1 MVALRGRGVLGRVT
15 QIRLSCAQIVM
26 SPSGP
31 HPVRITTLLLP
42 LLGLTLLAF
51 VLRETDVAQLRTHIE
66 AVGWTTFGEI
76 CLLFLVYFAAD
87 VINWQAA
94 LPQVPRTLRWFS
106 RLWLVRMI
114 GDAYNNV
121 TPTAALGGEPIKAWL
136 MKRRYGVAWRDTGAG
151 IVIARTSTMF
161 ALIVFVAIG
170 VALVWHRPDLDSGQQ
185 GLALATLMI
194 VVAGT
199 GAIFL
204 VQYFKFSTRMARAL
218 GATRWGARLVRAIAT
233 VEDIDRQLTG
243 YYRQHRYAL
252 VVSIAAAWL
261 AWVLGALEAWVILHA
276 LGVQLSFADVWIM
289 EAFVQ
294 SVRAAS
300 FFIPAALG
308 TQEAAMLVM
317 INWLSGAQ
325 SVGIATALVRR
336 ARELLWIVASLLLGA
351 ACAATP
357 HQVAQFELDE

>member
-1 MVALRGRGVLGRVT
+1 MFACNCAPALGRVT
-15 QIRLSCAQIVM
+15 QIRLSCALIVM
-26 SPSGP
+26 SASGP
-31 HPVRITTLLLP
+31 HPVRITSLLFP
-42 LLGLTLLAF
+42 VLGLVLLVF

-66 AVGWTTFGEI
+66 AVGWTTFGGI
-76 CLLFLVYFAAD
+76 CLLFLLYFAAD

-94 LPQVPRTLRWFS
+94 LPQVPRTLRWFC

-170 VALVWHRPDLDSGQQ
+170 VTLVWRRPELDGAQQ
-185 GLALATLMI
+185 ALALTTLLI
-194 VVAGT
+194 VVVGT
-199 GAIFL
+199 AAIFL
-204 VQYFKFSTRMARAL
+204 VQYFKLSTRVARAL
-218 GATRWGARLVRAIAT
+218 GTTRWGARLVRAIAT

-243 YYRQHRYAL
+243 YYREHRYAL
-252 VVSIAAAWL
+252 VVSIVAAWL
-261 AWVLGALEAWVILHA
+261 AWVLGALELWLILHA
-276 LGVQLSFADVWIM
+276 LGAKFGFADVWIM

-317 INWLSGAQ
+317 IHWLSGAH

-336 ARELLWIVASLLLGA
+336 ARELLWIVASLLLSA

-357 HQVAQFELDE
+357 HRVGQLDKDD

>member
-1 MVALRGRGVLGRVT
+1 MRIISLLF
-15 QIRLSCAQIVM
+15 
-26 SPSGP
+26 
-31 HPVRITTLLLP
+31 PVV
-42 LLGLTLLAF
+42 GLVLLAF
-51 VLRETDVAQLRTHIE
+51 VLRKSDVAQLRSHIE
-66 AVGWTTFGEI
+66 AVGWTTFGQI

-94 LPQVPRTLRWFS
+94 LPQVPRELRWFG

-136 MKRRYGVAWRDTGAG
+136 MKRRYGVSWRDTGTA

-170 VALVWHRPDLDSGQQ
+170 LTLVWRRPDLDSGQQ
-185 GLALATLMI
+185 SLALATFLI

-199 GAIFL
+199 AAIFL
-204 VQYFKFSTRMARAL
+204 AQYFMLSTRLARAL
-218 GATRWGARLVRAIAT
+218 GATRWGARLVSAIAT
-233 VEDIDRQLTG
+233 VEDIDRQLTA
-243 YYRQHRYAL
+243 YYREHRYAL
-252 VVSIAAAWL
+252 VVSIAAAWM
-261 AWVLGALEAWVILHA
+261 AWVLGTLEAWVILHA
-276 LGVQLSFADVWIM
+276 LGTHLSFADVWIM

-308 TQEAAMLVM
+308 TQEAAILVM

-336 ARELLWIVASLLLGA
+336 ARELLWIAVSLLLSA
-351 ACAATP
+351 AYAATP
-357 HQVAQFELDE
+357 RRVGQLDKEDRV